1 MGVLICLK
9 RMRKKVE
16 ERMRKVLHQD
26 GTSWNVTKLIV
37 GPGDKLR
44 LSPFY
49 PINAA
54 QFAPREQNKDKLIKS
69 KLTRLTNTGGLSV
82 SFFATLYCLYQ
93 VCTLTQC
100 RSHQRLFFCVCAS
113 TALASSS
120 SQALRLTAHPLSWKL
135 HTNAERRLGSKC
147 ATSVCAGNAKVS

>member
-9 RMRKKVE
+9 RRRKKME

-82 SFFATLYCLYQ
+82 SFFCHSLLSLPSLQSNTVSVTSKA
-93 VCTLTQC
+93 
-100 RSHQRLFFCVCAS
+100 FFLCVCLHCVGFKLESGAPVNSAS
-113 TALASSS
+113 IVMK
-120 SQALRLTAHPLSWKL
+120 TAHKRW
-135 HTNAERRLGSKC
+135 EE
-147 ATSVCAGNAKVS
+147 AGK

>member
-9 RMRKKVE
+9 RRRKKVE
-16 ERMRKVLHQD
+16 ERVRKVLHQD
-26 GTSWNVTKLIV
+26 GTSWNVTKLFV

-54 QFAPREQNKDKLIKS
+54 QFAPGEQNKDKLIKS
-69 KLTRLTNTGGLSV
+69 KLTRLTNSGGLSV

-100 RSHQRLFFCVCAS
+100 RSHQRLFFVCVRLHCVGFKLESGAPVNSAS
-113 TALASSS
+113 IVMK
-120 SQALRLTAHPLSWKL
+120 TAHKRW
-135 HTNAERRLGSKC
+135 EE
-147 ATSVCAGNAKVS
+147 AGK

>member
-9 RMRKKVE
+9 RRRKKME

-82 SFFATLYCLYQ
+82 SFFCHSLLSLPSLQSNTVSVA
-93 VCTLTQC
+93 
-100 RSHQRLFFCVCAS
+100 SKAFFCVCAS